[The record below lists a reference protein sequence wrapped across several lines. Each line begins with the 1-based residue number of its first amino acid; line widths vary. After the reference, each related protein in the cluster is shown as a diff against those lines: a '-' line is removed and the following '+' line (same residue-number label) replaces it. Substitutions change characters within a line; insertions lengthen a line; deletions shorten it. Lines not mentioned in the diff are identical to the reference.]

1 MRKRIGARATLLPEI
16 QSRDARPAEIRVVWG
31 DEHTGHAWH
40 GRALFLSRRRKAACR
55 YQSRLALLTVAD
67 STRPF
72 GSTPVNPMPAANR
85 STLAVFSAGRPD
97 FAAPK
102 NNSPTTTA
110 GMKTSDARP
119 NWDSTP
125 SSPSKRARCW
135 CRAGIYH
142 SLASTRSRSSSIAW
156 IISRAEA
163 WSNNPE
169 NVRSASPLS
178 PFDARF
184 PEMKQIG
191 ALAPACRGSASPLA
205 LRSRLECPS

>member
-55 YQSRLALLTVAD
+55 YQSGLALLTVGD

-110 GMKTSDARP
+110 GMETSDARP
-119 NWDSTP
+119 NWDSTS
-125 SSPSKRARCW
+125 SSPSKRAITMLVSSRNLPL
-135 CRAGIYH
+135 AGIH
-142 SLASTRSRSSSIAW
+142 PLAFLFNRLDHFARGGVVQQSRERAQCLPAFALRREVPRDETNRSTCSCMPGLSFSTRAA
-156 IISRAEA
+156 ISA
-163 WSNNPE
+163 
-169 NVRSASPLS
+169 
-178 PFDARF
+178 
-184 PEMKQIG
+184 
-191 ALAPACRGSASPLA
+191 
-205 LRSRLECPS
+205 